1 MITLTDKTI
10 KKTKRRLDWRALV
23 IFLPGFL
30 FVFIFTFYPMAKM
43 LVMSFFDWNI
53 GFNQVSPF
61 VGFKNYIDV
70 LSDPIARLS
79 IVNTFAY
86 AFITVPL
93 QIIIGLGVAVL
104 INGIVK
110 GSVGFRLGY
119 YFPVI
124 SSWVVVALLFRYIF
138 SNFGLLNY
146 FLVDILH
153 LSSEPIGW
161 LSSRWSA
168 LFAAMMLGIWKGVGW
183 NMVVFLAALQAVPK
197 DQYEAADI
205 DGANRIQKF
214 FMITLPNIRG
224 TMLFVVI
231 MLSIGAFNTY
241 TPITVLTGGNPA
253 HQTEVVLT
261 WMYFKTFNAFKMGY
275 SAAFSVIVAIIIIVI
290 TLTLFSLSRWKRRD

>member
-1 MITLTDKTI
+1 MNTNIQ
-10 KKTKRRLDWRALV
+10 KKKRKKIDWRNYV

-30 FVFIFTFYPMAKM
+30 FVFLFTFYPMAKM
-43 LVMSFFDWNI
+43 VVMSFFDWNI
-53 GFNQVSPF
+53 GYNQISPF
-61 VGFKNYIDV
+61 VGLENYIDV
-70 LSDPIARLS
+70 LSDPTARLA
-79 IVNTFAY
+79 IGNTFAY
-86 AFITVPL
+86 AFVTVPL
-93 QIIIGLGVAVL
+93 QIVIGLLVAVL
-104 INGIVK
+104 IHGIVK

-146 FLVDILH
+146 VLTDVLHLVD
-153 LSSEPIGW
+153 EPIGW

-168 LFAAMMLGIWKGVGW
+168 LFAAMMLGVWKGVGW

-205 DGANRIQKF
+205 DGANRFQKF
-214 FMITLPNIRG
+214 FQITLPNIRG
-224 TMLFVVI
+224 TMLFVII

-241 TPITVLTGGNPA
+241 TPITMLTGGNPA

-261 WMYFKTFNAFKMGY
+261 WMYFETFSAYKMGY
-275 SAAFSVIVAIIIIVI
+275 SAAFSVIVAIIIIAITVI
-290 TLTLFSLSRWKRRD
+290 LFSISRWKRRDA

>member
-1 MITLTDKTI
+1 MNTI
-10 KKTKRRLDWRALV
+10 VPKKKKKKTDWRNYV

-43 LVMSFFDWNI
+43 VIMSFFDWKI

-61 VGFKNYIDV
+61 VGLENYIDV
-70 LSDPIARLS
+70 LSDPTAQIA
-79 IVNTFAY
+79 IGNTFAY
-86 AFITVPL
+86 AFVTVPL
-93 QIIIGLGVAVL
+93 QIVIGLLVAVL
-104 INGIVK
+104 IYGVVK

-153 LSSEPIGW
+153 IAKEPIGW

-205 DGANRIQKF
+205 DEANRFQKF
-214 FMITLPNIRG
+214 FKITLPNIRG
-224 TMLFVVI
+224 TMLFVII

-261 WMYFKTFNAFKMGY
+261 WMYFKTFTAYKMGY
-275 SAAFSVIVAIIIIVI
+275 SAAFSVIVAIIIVVI
-290 TLTLFSLSRWKRRD
+290 TIIMFSISKWKRRDA

>member
-1 MITLTDKTI
+1 MNAVMT
-10 KKTKRRLDWRALV
+10 KKKKKKIDWRNYV
-23 IFLPGFL
+23 IFLPGFI
-30 FVFIFTFYPMAKM
+30 FIFIFTFYPMAKM
-43 LVMSFFDWNI
+43 VVMSFFDWNI
-53 GFNQVSPF
+53 GFQQVSPF
-61 VGFKNYIDV
+61 VGLKNYIDV
-70 LSDPIARLS
+70 LNDPIAKIA

-86 AFITVPL
+86 AFVTVPL
-93 QIIIGLGVAVL
+93 QMVIGLFVAVL

-110 GSVGFRLGY
+110 GSVGYRLGY

-146 FLVDILH
+146 VLVDILH
-153 LSSEPIGW
+153 IANEPIGW
-161 LSSRWSA
+161 LSSRWSS
-168 LFAAMMLGIWKGVGW
+168 LFAAMLLGIWKGVGW

-205 DGANRIQKF
+205 DGANRVQKF
-214 FMITLPNIRG
+214 FKITLPNIRG
-224 TMLFVVI
+224 TLLFVII

-261 WMYFKTFNAFKMGY
+261 WMYFKTFNAYKMGY

-290 TLTLFSLSRWKRRD
+290 TVVMFSISKWRRGEE